1 MDYSEKDVIDNLLKT
16 TRDLFTA
23 LRYFVLDEA
32 NISNRDM
39 TPFFFQA
46 VRDSDSRP
54 SDRVKSTV
62 QEFSYS
68 SFIRS

>member
-39 TPFFFQA
+39 TPFFFSGCPGL
-46 VRDSDSRP
+46 R
-54 SDRVKSTV
+54 
-62 QEFSYS
+62 FSS
-68 SFIRS
+68 I